1 MNIHHIRNA
10 TAILDYGGKKFLID
24 PMLAEKGTLPPFI
37 SKGPFPSPRKD
48 QMNPLVDLP
57 MPVEDIIN
65 GIDAV
70 IVTHLHL
77 DHWDDI
83 AKEVLP
89 KEIKLFVQDEND
101 ANEIRLY
108 GFKMWRY
115 YEKTQF

>member
-65 GIDAV
+65 GID
-70 IVTHLHL
+70 
-77 DHWDDI
+77 
-83 AKEVLP
+83 K
-89 KEIKLFVQDEND
+89 
-101 ANEIRLY
+101 
-108 GFKMWRY
+108 RY
-115 YEKTQF
+115 CNTFTSRSLGRYSERGPT

>member
-1 MNIHHIRNA
+1 
-10 TAILDYGGKKFLID
+10 
-24 PMLAEKGTLPPFI
+24 
-37 SKGPFPSPRKD
+37 
-48 QMNPLVDLP
+48 MNPLVDLP

-89 KEIKLFVQDEND
+89 KRNKIIC
-101 ANEIRLY
+101 AR
-108 GFKMWRY
+108 
-115 YEKTQF
+115 

>member
-1 MNIHHIRNA
+1 
-10 TAILDYGGKKFLID
+10 
-24 PMLAEKGTLPPFI
+24 
-37 SKGPFPSPRKD
+37 

-108 GFKMWRY
+108 GFKNVEVLR
-115 YEKTQF
+115 EDTVFESIQLVKT

>member
-1 MNIHHIRNA
+1 
-10 TAILDYGGKKFLID
+10 
-24 PMLAEKGTLPPFI
+24 
-37 SKGPFPSPRKD
+37 
-48 QMNPLVDLP
+48 MNPLVDLP

>member
-1 MNIHHIRNA
+1 
-10 TAILDYGGKKFLID
+10 
-24 PMLAEKGTLPPFI
+24 MLAEKEHFHHLFRRVA
-37 SKGPFPSPRKD
+37 FPSPRKD

-89 KEIKLFVQDEND
+89 KEIKLFC
-101 ANEIRLY
+101 AR
-108 GFKMWRY
+108 
-115 YEKTQF
+115 